1 MDPWYYLDIDTTK
14 DNDDNR
20 IELSEISEEYPD
32 GSWRLDSRES
42 DGSIIFRGEEYD
54 TVEFNNDTKIIE
66 CTEGT
71 NILKYKIV
79 ISIVS

>member
-14 DNDDNR
+14 DNDDDR
-20 IELSEISEEYPD
+20 IELSEISDVYPD

-42 DGSIIFRGEEYD
+42 GGSIIFRGEKYD
-54 TVEFNNDTKIIE
+54 AVEFNNDTKILK

-79 ISIVS
+79 ISPC